1 MSRQRALF
9 VASPFD
15 LRGQGGVQVC
25 TAEYIQV
32 LEAAG
37 FDLEIMTVE
46 QDRGIDSR
54 ILRKLGQSPYFRTLS
69 RAAKAAIKTRSRGVG
84 FLFANQMNLAGPIAA
99 MQLPGVRVIGLSHGC
114 EITDQVH
121 LDRLYRSLPLT
132 RTQLRPHP
140 ALALARTL
148 RDEIAA
154 RKHLSAVIAISPF
167 DADSERWLGTRQVC
181 WIPRTVVPSPLDR
194 SPIAGRYGYV
204 GTLDHGP
211 NLEGLVA
218 VIDEIERSGITDLHI
233 RVIGGPTHLGQWL
246 TARSGAIEYLGPL
259 SDEGL
264 ILEAASWNGFVH
276 PIFCLPRGCSTKL
289 AGGLSWAMPIVTTA
303 AGRRGYQWREGGV
316 IEVDTPR
323 DFVLAMQSLME
334 QSVEQV
340 AAKAVWNAV
349 NSAPTIDDV
358 ATMVARFIAGVGNAA
373 PQNT

>member
-15 LRGQGGVQVC
+15 LRGHGGVQVC

-37 FDLEIMTVE
+37 FDLEIVTVE

-69 RAAKAAIKTRSRGVG
+69 QAAKAAIRTRSRGVG
-84 FLFANQMNLAGPIAA
+84 LLFANQMNLAGPIGA

-121 LDRLYRSLPLT
+121 LERLHRTLPLT

-148 RDEIAA
+148 RDEIAG
-154 RKHLSAVIAISPF
+154 RKGLSGVIAISPF
-167 DADSERWLGTRQVC
+167 DADTERWLGTKQVC
-181 WIPRTVVPSPLDR
+181 WIPRTVLASPLER
-194 SPIAGRYGYV
+194 SSMAGRFGYV
-204 GTLDHGP
+204 GTLDHAP

-218 VIDEIERSGITDLHI
+218 VIDEIERSSITGLHI
-233 RVIGGPTHLGQWL
+233 RVIGGPPRLGQWL
-246 TARSGAIEYLGPL
+246 ASRSGAIEYLGAL
-259 SDEGL
+259 SNEAL
-264 ILEAASWNGFVH
+264 HAEAASWNGFIH

-289 AGGLSWAMPIVTTA
+289 AGALSWAMPIVTTA
-303 AGRRGYQWREGGV
+303 TGRRGYEWREGGV
-316 IEVDTPR
+316 IEAETPR
-323 DFVLAMQSLME
+323 DFVSAMQSLME
-334 QSVEQV
+334 QTSDLA
-340 AAKAVWNAV
+340 AAKAVSNAV
-349 NSAPTIDDV
+349 NSTPTV
-358 ATMVARFIAGVGNAA
+358 AEVGAVVARFVGATA
-373 PQNT
+373 